1 MTTTPRYQGLFEDW
15 EIGVAKKVIDRFR
28 KQWKCLE
35 LEDFDD
41 LLQECLTDWHF
52 SKSDFNPSAGANI
65 RTFMAR
71 VLEHNLQHTIEK
83 LTADKRKV
91 AQECVSLDERIS
103 DDEDSPTFLDGLSED
118 ENHASSLHVSA
129 ELKID
134 ITRTIQKLTPKQKEL
149 CRLLGEE
156 GLNMSEASEVLK
168 TPRGTLYEEVKRI
181 KAIFEKAKL
190 HDYLD

>member
-1 MTTTPRYQGLFEDW
+1 MTTAPRYQGLFEDW
-15 EIGVAKKVIDRFR
+15 EIGVAKNVIDRFR

-35 LEDFDD
+35 LEEFDD

-71 VLEHNLQHTIEK
+71 VLEHKLQHIIEK
-83 LTADKRKV
+83 LTTDKRKV

-103 DDEDSPTFLDGLSED
+103 DDEDSPTFLDRLSED
-118 ENHASSLHVSA
+118 EDYTSSLHVSA

-134 ITRTIQKLTPKQKEL
+134 LTRAIQKLTPKQQEL

-156 GLNMSEASEVLK
+156 GLSMSEASETLK

-181 KAIFEKAKL
+181 KAIFEKENL
-190 HDYLD
+190 NDYLD